1 MRILISICF
10 MALIAMNSRA
20 EGYQINLQGAR
31 QIGMGHTGTGLNF
44 GASSIHFN
52 PGALGFL
59 PVNTEFTAG
68 GSAIFSK
75 NTFQKAG
82 SAYLH
87 ESDNPVGTPFFFY
100 GASRI
105 NERLVAGIGVTTPF
119 GNSLVWGDDWD
130 GRYLIQDISLKA
142 IFFQPTLAYQ
152 INDRV
157 SVGAGFVLAYGDVE
171 LHKALP
177 VQNAEGDGQAELA
190 GKTTAYGFN
199 AGIFVQAT
207 LEISLGLSYRSTID
221 MEMTEGEARFK
232 VPASLSGRFPETSF
246 KAALPMPG
254 GVQFGAGWQASD
266 KLLIAADLQYVLWS
280 SYETLNFNFEAE
292 SVPDSHNVRNF
303 ENTLIYRTGA
313 EYQVNELLAA
323 RLGFAYDPTPI
334 PSDYLTPETPGANKL
349 NYTVGASLRLAENI
363 SLDASLQYIQ
373 ALEREDGYAPSD
385 FYGTYNTNAV
395 IPGVGLNITF

>member
-1 MRILISICF
+1 
-10 MALIAMNSRA
+10 MAVLAMNGWA

-59 PVNTEFTAG
+59 SSTTEFSAG
-68 GSAIFSK
+68 GSAIFSN
-75 NTFQKAG
+75 NTFQKSG
-82 SAYLH
+82 SGYLH
-87 ESDNPVGTPFFFY
+87 ESDNPVGTPFYFY

-105 NERLVAGIGVTTPF
+105 NDRLVAGIGITTPF

-142 IFFQPTLAYQ
+142 IFFQPTVAYQ
-152 INDRV
+152 LNEWI

-177 VQNAEGDGQAELA
+177 VQNENGDGQAELT
-190 GKTTAYGFN
+190 GKTTAFGYN
-199 AGIFVQAT
+199 AGIFLQAT
-207 LEISLGLSYRSTID
+207 PEFSLGLSYRSTID
-221 MEMTEGEARFK
+221 MEMSEGEARFK
-232 VPASLSGRFPETSF
+232 VPASLSGQFPKTSF
-246 KAALPMPG
+246 NAALPMPG
-254 GVQFGAGWQASD
+254 GIQLGAGWQATE

-280 SYETLNFNFEAE
+280 TYEELNFDFEAE
-292 SVPDSHNVRNF
+292 SVPDSYNVRNF
-303 ENTLIYRTGA
+303 ENTLIYRMGG
-313 EYQVNELLAA
+313 EYSVNELFTA

-349 NYTVGASLRLAENI
+349 NYTVGASLRLASNI

-373 ALEREDGYAPSD
+373 ALEREDGYAPAD
-385 FYGTYNTNAV
+385 FYATYNTNAV